1 MANLKDLKT
10 RIKSV
15 KSTQKI
21 TRAMKLVSASKLR
34 RARENAERALP
45 YATRMERVI
54 KTLASNVSGDNAPK
68 LLIGNG
74 NSKVHLLIAVSS
86 DRGLCG
92 GFNAN
97 LTKAVKRRVS
107 DLSAEGKEVK
117 IICLGKKGYEI
128 LKTTHSSYIIDKTQ
142 GIASKKIVPF
152 SDAEA
157 QTLKILEM
165 FEEGAFDVCTIFYNK
180 FISAISQKVTA
191 QQLIPLDLSGIDE
204 KEGTSSVYEY
214 EPSEAKILS
223 DLLPRNIS
231 VQIYN
236 AFLENS
242 ASEHGAR
249 MAAMDNATR
258 NAGDMIKAL
267 TLQYN
272 RSRQAVITKELLEI
286 IAGAEAV

>member
-1 MANLKDLKT
+1 MANLKDLKI
-10 RIKSV
+10 RIRSV

-34 RARENAERALP
+34 RARENSERALP
-45 YATRMERVI
+45 YALRMERVI
-54 KTLASNVSGDNAPK
+54 KTLATNASGDNAPQ
-68 LLIGNG
+68 LLVGNG
-74 NSKVHLLIAVSS
+74 KSDNHLLLVISS

-97 LTKAVKRRVS
+97 LTKAAKRKIAELTAKGKKVKV
-107 DLSAEGKEVK
+107 
-117 IICLGKKGYEI
+117 ICLGKKAYEI
-128 LKTTHSSYIIDKTQ
+128 LKSTHASFIIDKKQ
-142 GIASKKIVPF
+142 GIASKKIIPF
-152 SDAEA
+152 SDAEEQA
-157 QTLKILEM
+157 TNVIKM
-165 FEEGAFDVCTIFYNK
+165 FENGDFDVCTIFYNK

-191 QQLIPLDLSGIDE
+191 QQLIPLDISATENATAKSEI
-204 KEGTSSVYEY
+204 YEY
-214 EPSEAKILS
+214 EPSEAQILS
-223 DLLPRNIS
+223 SLLPQNIA

-258 NAGDMIKAL
+258 NAGDMIKGL
-267 TLQYN
+267 TLKYN
-272 RSRQAVITKELLEI
+272 RTRQAVITKELLEI

>member
-1 MANLKDLKT
+1 MANLKDLKI
-10 RIKSV
+10 RIRSV

-21 TRAMKLVSASKLR
+21 TRAMKVVSASKLR

-45 YATRMERVI
+45 YAMRMERVI
-54 KTLASNVSGDNAPK
+54 KTLAANVSGDNAPK
-68 LLIGNG
+68 LLAGNG
-74 NSKVHLLIAVSS
+74 KDNTHLLILVSS

-97 LTKAVKRRVS
+97 LVKAVRRKIS
-107 DLSAEGKEVK
+107 ELSSKGKNVQV
-117 IICLGKKGYEI
+117 ICVGKKGYEI
-128 LKTTHSSYIIDKTQ
+128 LKSTNASSIIDKIQ
-142 GIASKKIVPF
+142 GITSKKIIPF
-152 SDAEA
+152 SDAEEQA
-157 QTLKILEM
+157 LKVIKM
-165 FEEGAFDVCTIFYNK
+165 FEGGKFDVCTVFYNK

-191 QQLIPLDLSGIDE
+191 QQIIPLEIVDGENKITD
-204 KEGTSSVYEY
+204 SVYDY
-214 EPSEAKILS
+214 EPSEATILGE
-223 DLLPRNIS
+223 LLPRNIA

-258 NAGDMIKAL
+258 NAGEMIKGL
-267 TLQYN
+267 TLKYN
-272 RSRQAVITKELLEI
+272 RTRQAAITKELLEI

>member
-1 MANLKDLKT
+1 MANLKDLKV
-10 RIKSV
+10 RIRSV

-21 TRAMKLVSASKLR
+21 TRAMKMVSASKLR
-34 RARENAERALP
+34 RARENAERAVP
-45 YATRMERVI
+45 YAKRMERVMQ
-54 KTLASNVSGDNAPK
+54 TLAANVSGDSAPK
-68 LLIGNG
+68 LLVGNG
-74 NSKVHLLIAVSS
+74 KDQVHLLIAVSS

-97 LTKAVKRRVS
+97 IAKAVKRKIS
-107 DLSAEGKEVK
+107 ELTSQGKKVK
-117 IICLGKKGYEI
+117 LICLGKKGYEI
-128 LKTTHSSYIIDKTQ
+128 LKSTHSQYIIDKTQ

-152 SDAEA
+152 SDAEE
-157 QTLKILEM
+157 QTQKILHVFDED
-165 FEEGAFDVCTIFYNK
+165 EFDVCTIYYNK

-191 QQLIPLDLSGIDE
+191 QQLIPLDLSSQIGE
-204 KEGTSSVYEY
+204 ASSSVYEY
-214 EPSEAKILS
+214 EPSEAQILS

-258 NAGDMIKAL
+258 NAGDMIKKL
-267 TLQYN
+267 TLKYN
-272 RSRQAVITKELLEI
+272 RTRQAVITKELLEI

>member
-1 MANLKDLKT
+1 MANLKDLKI
-10 RIKSV
+10 RIRSV

-54 KTLASNVSGDNAPK
+54 KTLATNVSGDNAPK
-68 LLIGNG
+68 LLAGNG
-74 NSKVHLLIAVSS
+74 KSNIHLLIVISS

-97 LTKAVKRRVS
+97 LTKAVKRKIIE
-107 DLSAEGKEVK
+107 LTAQGKQTKV
-117 IICLGKKGYEI
+117 ICLGKKGYEI
-128 LKTTHSSYIIDKTQ
+128 LKSTHATYIIDKIQ

-152 SDAEA
+152 SDAEE
-157 QTLKILEM
+157 QTQKIITM
-165 FEEGAFDVCTIFYNK
+165 FEEEAFDVCTIFYNK

-191 QQLIPLDLSGIDE
+191 QQLIPLDIGDSAT
-204 KEGTSSVYEY
+204 KSSDAVYEY
-214 EPSEAKILS
+214 EPSETKILS
-223 DLLPRNIS
+223 DLLPKNIA

-258 NAGDMIKAL
+258 NAGDMIKKL
-267 TLQYN
+267 TLKYN
-272 RSRQAVITKELLEI
+272 RTRQAVITKELLEI

>member
-1 MANLKDLKT
+1 MANLKDLKI
-10 RIKSV
+10 RIRSV

-45 YATRMERVI
+45 YASRMERVI
-54 KTLASNVSGDNAPK
+54 KTLAANVSGDNAPK
-68 LLIGNG
+68 LLVGNG
-74 NSKVHLLIAVSS
+74 KSEIHLLILVSS

-97 LTKAVKRRVS
+97 LSKAVKRKIS
-107 DLSAEGKEVK
+107 ELQTSGKQAKVVC
-117 IICLGKKGYEI
+117 IGKKGYEI
-128 LKTTHSSYIIDKTQ
+128 LKSTHASYIVNHIQ

-152 SDAEA
+152 SDAEEQA
-157 QTLKILEM
+157 QKVIEM

-191 QQLIPLDLSGIDE
+191 QQLIPLE
-204 KEGTSSVYEY
+204 VEATENKSSDAVYEY
-214 EPSEAKILS
+214 EPSEASILS
-223 DLLPRNIS
+223 DLLPRNIA

-258 NAGDMIKAL
+258 NAGDMIKGL
-267 TLQYN
+267 TLKYN
-272 RSRQAVITKELLEI
+272 RTRQAAITKELLEI

>member
-1 MANLKDLKT
+1 MANLKDLKV
-10 RIKSV
+10 RIRSV

-21 TRAMKLVSASKLR
+21 TRAMKMVSASKLR
-34 RARENAERALP
+34 RARENAERAVP
-45 YATRMERVI
+45 YAERMERVM
-54 KTLASNVSGDNAPK
+54 KTLAANVSGDSAPK
-68 LLIGNG
+68 LLVGNG
-74 NSKVHLLIAVSS
+74 KSQTHLLIAVSS

-97 LTKAVKRRVS
+97 IAKAVKRKI
-107 DLSAEGKEVK
+107 AELTSQGKQVK
-117 IICLGKKGYEI
+117 LICLGKKGFEI
-128 LKTTHSSYIIDKTQ
+128 LRSTHGQYIIDKAQ

-152 SDAEA
+152 SDAEE
-157 QTLKILEM
+157 QTQKILAM
-165 FEEGAFDVCTIFYNK
+165 FDADEFDVCTIYYNK

-191 QQLIPLDLSGIDE
+191 QQLIPLDL
-204 KEGTSSVYEY
+204 GTETGVASSSVYEY
-214 EPSEAKILS
+214 EPSEAQILS

-258 NAGDMIKAL
+258 NAGDMIKKL
-267 TLQYN
+267 TLKYN
-272 RSRQAVITKELLEI
+272 RTRQAVITKELLEI

>member
-21 TRAMKLVSASKLR
+21 TRAMKMVSASKLR
-34 RARENAERALP
+34 RARENAERAIP
-45 YATRMERVI
+45 YAERMEMVM
-54 KTLASNVSGDNAPK
+54 KTLAANVSGDNAPK
-68 LLIGNG
+68 LLVGNG
-74 NSKVHLLIAVSS
+74 KNQIHLLIAVSS

-97 LTKAVKRRVS
+97 LTKAVKRKITELKS
-107 DLSAEGKEVK
+107 EGKEAKV
-117 IICLGKKGYEI
+117 ICLGKKGYEI
-128 LKTTHSSYIIDKTQ
+128 LRATHASYIIDKIQ

-152 SDAEA
+152 SDAEE

-191 QQLIPLDLSGIDE
+191 QQLIPLDMGHIEQASGS
-204 KEGTSSVYEY
+204 SSVYEY

-258 NAGDMIKAL
+258 NAGDMIKKL
-267 TLQYN
+267 TLKYN
-272 RSRQAVITKELLEI
+272 RTRQAVITKELLEI

>member
-21 TRAMKLVSASKLR
+21 TRAMKMVSASKLR
-34 RARENAERALP
+34 RARENSERAIP
-45 YATRMERVI
+45 YAQRMERVVQ
-54 KTLASNVSGDNAPK
+54 TLASNVSPDNAPK
-68 LLIGNG
+68 LLVGNG
-74 NSKVHLLIAVSS
+74 KDQIHLLIAVSS

-97 LTKAVKRRVS
+97 LTKAVKRKA
-107 DLSAEGKEVK
+107 AELVAAGKEVK

-128 LKTTHSSYIIDKTQ
+128 LRSTHGQYIIDKIQ
-142 GIASKKIVPF
+142 GIASKKNVPF
-152 SDAEA
+152 SDAEE
-157 QTLKILEM
+157 QTLKILKM

-191 QQLIPLDLSGIDE
+191 QQLIPLNIGENLQDAA
-204 KEGTSSVYEY
+204 SSSIYEY
-214 EPSEAKILS
+214 EPSEEKILS

-231 VQIYN
+231 VQVYN

-258 NAGDMIKAL
+258 NAGDMIKKL
-267 TLQYN
+267 SLIYN
-272 RSRQAVITKELLEI
+272 RTRQAVITKELLEI